1 MFDAALASAV
11 HRAADASSTSRSAAG
26 HIRQTEVLSD
36 MFAGHFEAVTTVGV
50 AFASVL
56 QGQQGQTQGEKT
68 GLGLGVAEAADGEIV
83 AFDGEVWRIPMD
95 GRPVLAEPTLGVPFA
110 VVAEGG
116 KPVIQQLPAGLG
128 FAEITAHIDTLLR
141 SFDKQH
147 EHRVAAVRIDGLFG
161 DVLLRSEPRQTP
173 PYPTLETVLEH
184 ESSFAFRRWP
194 GTLAG
199 FRFPDVSDGIVIPG
213 LHLHG
218 VSDDRASG
226 GHCHRATTIAAT
238 LSVWVDDVEVRIP
251 PALVGRQDEGN
262 RN

>member
-11 HRAADASSTSRSAAG
+11 HCAGDASPSSLSAMG

-36 MFAGHFEAVTTVGV
+36 MFAGHFDAVTTVGK
-50 AFASVL
+50 AFAPVL
-56 QGQQGQTQGEKT
+56 QGKGQGQGQGGSN

-95 GRPVLAEPTLGVPFA
+95 GRPVLADPILGMPFA

-116 KPVIQQLPAGLG
+116 EAVIQQLPAGLG
-128 FAEITAHIDTLLR
+128 FAEITAHIDALL
-141 SFDKQH
+141 SSLDKHH
-147 EHRVAAVRIDGLFG
+147 EHLVAAVRIDGLFG

-184 ESSFAFRRWP
+184 EASFAFSCWP
-194 GTLAG
+194 GTLVG
-199 FRFPDVSDGIVIPG
+199 FRFPDVNDGIVIPG

-218 VSDDRASG
+218 ISDDRASG
-226 GHCHRATTIAAT
+226 GHCHHATTIAAT

-251 PALVGRQDEGN
+251 PALVGTQD
-262 RN
+262 